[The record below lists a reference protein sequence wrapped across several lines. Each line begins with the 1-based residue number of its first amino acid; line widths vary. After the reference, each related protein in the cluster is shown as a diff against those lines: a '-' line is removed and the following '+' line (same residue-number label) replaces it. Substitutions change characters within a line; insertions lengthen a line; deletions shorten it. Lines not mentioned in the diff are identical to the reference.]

1 MPIFSQINYLIKH
14 NQKGYINYKIVKL
27 TLFNPSTDLK
37 IIKANPLERPVAGSV
52 FKLMFVI
59 SPY

>member
-1 MPIFSQINYLIKH
+1 MPIFQNKCISIYLNIK
-14 NQKGYINYKIVKL
+14 KINYKTINH

-52 FKLMFVI
+52 FRLILVI